1 MSYDT
6 SQISRAS
13 KKHQFSL
20 KIKKPKSNSTF
31 KSRKCCYYVD
41 FVGNCILT
49 RGLTESVL
57 FAPKPRAE
65 GSSPSAPAKI
75 KRHLRVS
82 FYFVVKAEGLEPRN
96 SKVLALLTVNSPVD
110 CLRIELIIMPL
121 PKKAPNFRCFFPLFT
136 LFYGD
141 FTCFFH
147 IDKTTAHGLFR
158 TPLFHFHIV
167 FCSLCATQST
177 QSVWYIIKK
186 ASITIQIRL

>member
-1 MSYDT
+1 MVEQRS
-6 SQISRAS
+6 
-13 KKHQFSL
+13 
-20 KIKKPKSNSTF
+20 
-31 KSRKCCYYVD
+31 
-41 FVGNCILT
+41 
-49 RGLTESVL
+49 
-57 FAPKPRAE
+57 PKPRAE

-110 CLRIELIIMPL
+110 CLRIELIIKPL
-121 PKKAPNFRCFFPLFT
+121 PKKAPNIRCFFPLFT
-136 LFYGD
+136 LFCGD
-141 FTCFFH
+141 FTCFSH
-147 IDKTTAHGLFR
+147 IDKITAHGLFR
-158 TPLFHFHIV
+158 TPSFHFYTV

>member
-1 MSYDT
+1 MAHHGY
-6 SQISRAS
+6 
-13 KKHQFSL
+13 
-20 KIKKPKSNSTF
+20 
-31 KSRKCCYYVD
+31 
-41 FVGNCILT
+41 
-49 RGLTESVL
+49 RGIAQLVEQRS
-57 FAPKPRAE
+57 PKPRAE
-65 GSSPSAPAKI
+65 GSSPSAPAKT

-110 CLRIELIIMPL
+110 CLRIELIIKPL
-121 PKKAPNFRCFFPLFT
+121 PKKAPIFRCFFLLFT
-136 LFYGD
+136 LFYGA

-177 QSVWYIIKK
+177 KTVWYIIKK

>member
-1 MSYDT
+1 MRNLRGD
-6 SQISRAS
+6 
-13 KKHQFSL
+13 
-20 KIKKPKSNSTF
+20 
-31 KSRKCCYYVD
+31 
-41 FVGNCILT
+41 CILT

-110 CLRIELIIMPL
+110 CLRIELIIKPL
-121 PKKAPNFRCFFPLFT
+121 PKKAPSFRCFFPLLT

-141 FTCFFH
+141 FTYFSH
-147 IDKTTAHGLFR
+147 IDKITAHGLFR
-158 TPLFHFHIV
+158 TPQNRGRFFV
-167 FCSLCATQST
+167 
-177 QSVWYIIKK
+177 K
-186 ASITIQIRL
+186 

>member
-1 MSYDT
+1 MGD
-6 SQISRAS
+6 
-13 KKHQFSL
+13 
-20 KIKKPKSNSTF
+20 
-31 KSRKCCYYVD
+31 
-41 FVGNCILT
+41 CILT

-110 CLRIELIIMPL
+110 CLRIELIIKPL
-121 PKKAPNFRCFFPLFT
+121 PKKAPIIRCFFPLFT
-136 LFYGD
+136 LFYSD
-141 FTCFFH
+141 FACIYY

-158 TPLFHFHIV
+158 TPIFHCCTV
-167 FCSLCATQST
+167 FCPLCATQST

-186 ASITIQIRL
+186 ASIIIQIH